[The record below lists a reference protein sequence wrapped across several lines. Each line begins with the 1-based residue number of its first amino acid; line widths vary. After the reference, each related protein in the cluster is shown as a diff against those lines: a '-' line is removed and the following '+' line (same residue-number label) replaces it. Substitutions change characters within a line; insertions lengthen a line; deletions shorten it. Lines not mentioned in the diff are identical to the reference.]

1 MYHINI
7 TFMYKHSIQHICQ
20 IKICLFNN
28 WSPKPIGPP
37 LVDLEVERAF
47 RRDDAAAAVR
57 EAYLQP
63 HKPVVDL
70 LAREQ
75 NLAFENISG
84 EHTNR
89 WAHEED
95 LLPPVRISWWRRGHG
110 HLFWRGVLLRAAEE
124 HIEPTTKCVELGHLV
139 NCRAE
144 GCGDA
149 RDVLNRARVAVEL
162 QCAERLS
169 YDLLRAELGSG
180 GRGQG
185 GRGHGGGVKG

>member
-84 EHTNR
+84 G
-89 WAHEED
+89 AHSLETR
-95 LLPPVRISWWRRGHG
+95 PRV
-110 HLFWRGVLLRAAEE
+110 RAA
-124 HIEPTTKCVELGHLV
+124 
-139 NCRAE
+139 
-144 GCGDA
+144 
-149 RDVLNRARVAVEL
+149 AVGPFGPAV
-162 QCAERLS
+162 CHRTA
-169 YDLLRAELGSG
+169 G
-180 GRGQG
+180 GPSAMRTPWCTS
-185 GRGHGGGVKG
+185 